1 MTLKEIRNQ
10 YLITQ
15 AEAASILKISLRSYK
30 SYELDASKQGTWKYT
45 YYVETLSKKLVID
58 ENKGILKVDTIKK
71 VVVEIL
77 DRYSANFCY
86 LFGPYAREKA
96 KGKTPVDLL
105 IDTDVSGLDF
115 YAMADEMKN
124 RLNKEVNA
132 VKISHIEND
141 PDTLREILKFGIKIY
156 G

>member
-1 MTLKEIRNQ
+1 MTLKELRNN
-10 YLITQ
+10 YSITQ
-15 AEAASILKISLRSYK
+15 AEAAKILKISLRSYK
-30 SYELDASKQGTWKYT
+30 SYELDASKQETWKYT

-58 ENKGILKVDTIKK
+58 ENKGILKLDTIKK
-71 VVVEIL
+71 TVVEIL
-77 DRYSANFCY
+77 NRYSANFCY
-86 LFGPYAREKA
+86 IFGPYAVDKA
-96 KGKTPVDLL
+96 KGKTPIDLL

-115 YAMADEMKN
+115 YAMADEIKN

-141 PDTLREILKFGIKIY
+141 TETLRNILKFGIKIY